1 MRFIKRLIFFHSGV
15 ISFEQLVPE
24 DHFAMD
30 PSDGLIAV
38 AKTVDAYTEYVLYV
52 YAEDNGS
59 PRLKSRSADR

>member
-1 MRFIKRLIFFHSGV
+1 
-15 ISFEQLVPE
+15 
-24 DHFAMD
+24 MD
-30 PSDGLIAV
+30 PSDGLITV